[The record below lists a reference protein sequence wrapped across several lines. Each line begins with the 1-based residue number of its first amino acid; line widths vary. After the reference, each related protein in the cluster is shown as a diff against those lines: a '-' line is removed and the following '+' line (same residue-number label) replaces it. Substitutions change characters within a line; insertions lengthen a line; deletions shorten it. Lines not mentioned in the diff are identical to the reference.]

1 MLQRTEAKIG
11 FSLSAKTGNLPRRTK
26 TKDETGRVC
35 VPQEQKVDVS
45 DIIERQKLNRFLVTL
60 VVGSW
65 VITFF
70 DGFDMNVISFA
81 APYLAPQFHL
91 DKVMM
96 GKVFSIGLA
105 GTMAGGFLFGYLGD
119 RIGRRP
125 AIILATAAFS
135 VLTMAIAF
143 AGSYEALLALRFLD
157 GIAIGGMLPL
167 SWALNIEFAPKRY
180 RSTIVTTVMVG
191 YSLGTA
197 LGGPIA
203 IWLIPQFGWGS
214 VFLVGGGL
222 SLLSAIGLIFML
234 PESIRFLAS
243 KEREPETIART
254 LRRLS
259 PGLALPPNPRFV
271 VSDEEGSDKTFKV
284 KALFKDEL
292 RTITPLLWIAY
303 IFSSMTAFFLA
314 TWTPLVFEALGFSRS
329 TAALAATVNSA
340 FGAIGGLTLMRFTD
354 RFGAIA
360 ITVMPLLAIP
370 LLLVTGFVDFG
381 GTAFL
386 VASAFITLFLI
397 GGHFGLHSIAGI
409 FYPSAFRGNGAGWAT
424 SVAKIGSI
432 AGPYIAGLILATSLP
447 VRQIFAVL
455 AICPAVFVVCI
466 MIIGIMHRR
475 IMRREEALDAG
486 KSAFASRAAAPVS
499 AVPVAAAADS

>member
-1 MLQRTEAKIG
+1 MDQ
-11 FSLSAKTGNLPRRTK
+11 
-26 TKDETGRVC
+26 
-35 VPQEQKVDVS
+35 QEVDVS
-45 DIIERQKLNRFLVTL
+45 SIIEGQKLNSFLIAL
-60 VVGSW
+60 VIGSW

-81 APYLAPQFHL
+81 APYIASEFHL

-105 GTMAGGFLFGYLGD
+105 GTMVGGFLFGYLGD

-125 AIILATAAFS
+125 SIIAATTAFS
-135 VLTMAIAF
+135 VLTMMIAF
-143 AGSYEALLALRFLD
+143 SRSYEQLLTLRFLD

-167 SWALNIEFAPKRY
+167 SWALNIEYAPKRF

-197 LGGPIA
+197 LGGPVTV
-203 IWLIPQFGWGS
+203 WLAPRYGWGA
-214 VFLVGGGL
+214 VFLLGGGL
-222 SLLSAIGLIFML
+222 SLVSAIGLLVML
-234 PESIRFLAS
+234 PESVKYLAS
-243 KEREPETIART
+243 QGRKPETIVRIV
-254 LRRLS
+254 RRLA
-259 PGLALPPNPRFV
+259 PDIELPVNPRFV
-271 VSDEEGSDKTFKV
+271 MTDERTASRTFNV
-284 KALFKDEL
+284 RLLFENEL
-292 RTITPLLWIAY
+292 RVITPLLWIAY

-329 TAALAATVNSA
+329 TAAFAATVNST
-340 FGAIGGLTLMRFTD
+340 FGALGGLSLMRFTD

-360 ITVMPLLAIP
+360 ITVMPLLAVP
-370 LLLVTGFVDFG
+370 LLLVVAFADLGSDG
-381 GTAFL
+381 FL

-409 FYPSAFRGNGAGWAT
+409 FYPSTYRGNGTGWAT

-447 VRQIFAVL
+447 VRNIFAVV
-455 AICPAVFVVCI
+455 AICPAVFVICI
-466 MIIGIMHRR
+466 LIIGRMHTK
-475 IMRREEALDAG
+475 ILGRETKPAPPEAH
-486 KSAFASRAAAPVS
+486 V
-499 AVPVAAAADS
+499 VAA

>member
-1 MLQRTEAKIG
+1 MDR
-11 FSLSAKTGNLPRRTK
+11 
-26 TKDETGRVC
+26 
-35 VPQEQKVDVS
+35 QEVDVS
-45 DIIERQKLNRFLVTL
+45 SIIEGQKLNRFLVAL

-81 APYLAPQFHL
+81 APYIAPQFHL

-105 GTMAGGFLFGYLGD
+105 GTMVGGFLFGYLGD

-125 AIILATAAFS
+125 SIIAATALFS

-143 AGSYEALLALRFLD
+143 ANSYEQLLALRFLD

-167 SWALNIEFAPKRY
+167 SWALNIEYAPKRF
-180 RSTIVTTVMVG
+180 RATIVTTVMVG

-197 LGGPIA
+197 LGGPVTV
-203 IWLIPQFGWGS
+203 WLAPRYGWGS

-222 SLLSAIGLIFML
+222 SLLSAIGLLVML
-234 PESIRFLAS
+234 PESVRYLAS
-243 KEREPETIART
+243 HGRKPETIARIV
-254 LRRLS
+254 RRLA
-259 PGLALPPNPRFV
+259 PELELPANPRFV
-271 VSDEEGSDKTFKV
+271 AIDEAAGSKSFS
-284 KALFKDEL
+284 ARLLFEREL
-292 RTITPLLWIAY
+292 RVITPLLWIAY

-314 TWTPLVFEALGFSRS
+314 TWTPLVFEALGFSRQ

-340 FGAIGGLTLMRFTD
+340 FGALGGLSLMRFTD

-370 LLLVTGFVDFG
+370 LLLVAAFADLGSDG
-381 GTAFL
+381 FL
-386 VASAFITLFLI
+386 VATAFITLFLI

-409 FYPSAFRGNGAGWAT
+409 FYPSAYRSNGTGWAT

-447 VRQIFAVL
+447 VRNIFAVL

-466 MIIGIMHRR
+466 LIIGRMHTT
-475 IMRREEALDAG
+475 ILGREA
-486 KSAFASRAAAPVS
+486 K
-499 AVPVAAAADS
+499 PVAIEPAAVVAQGAR

>member
-1 MLQRTEAKIG
+1 M
-11 FSLSAKTGNLPRRTK
+11 N
-26 TKDETGRVC
+26 
-35 VPQEQKVDVS
+35 QEVDVS
-45 DIIERQKLNRFLVTL
+45 SIIEQQKLNSFLVAL

-81 APYLAPQFHL
+81 APYIASEFHL

-105 GTMAGGFLFGYLGD
+105 GTMVGGFLFGYLGD

-125 AIILATAAFS
+125 SIIAATAAFS

-143 AGSYEALLALRFLD
+143 SGSYQQLLTLRFLD

-167 SWALNIEFAPKRY
+167 SWALNIEYAPKRF
-180 RSTIVTTVMVG
+180 RATIVTTVMVG

-197 LGGPIA
+197 LGGPVTV
-203 IWLIPQFGWGS
+203 WLAPQYGWGS

-222 SLLSAIGLIFML
+222 SLASAIGLLVML
-234 PESIRFLAS
+234 PESVRYLAS
-243 KEREPETIART
+243 QGRKPATIARIV
-254 LRRLS
+254 RRLA
-259 PGLALPPNPRFV
+259 PDLELPANPRFV
-271 VSDEEGSDKTFKV
+271 VTDEEAASRSFNAKL
-284 KALFKDEL
+284 LFAREL
-292 RTITPLLWIAY
+292 RVITPLLWIAY

-329 TAALAATVNSA
+329 TAAFAATVNSA
-340 FGAIGGLTLMRFTD
+340 FGALGGLSLMRFTD

-370 LLLVTGFVDFG
+370 LLLVAAFADLGSDG
-381 GTAFL
+381 FL
-386 VASAFITLFLI
+386 VATAFITLFLI

-409 FYPSAFRGNGAGWAT
+409 FYPSAYRSNGTGWAT

-432 AGPYIAGLILATSLP
+432 AGPYVAGLILATSLP
-447 VRQIFAVL
+447 VRNIYAVL

-466 MIIGIMHRR
+466 LIIGKMHTA
-475 IMRREEALDAG
+475 MLGRETKPEAQE
-486 KSAFASRAAAPVS
+486 
-499 AVPVAAAADS
+499 VAA

>member
-1 MLQRTEAKIG
+1 MVFRRSSIAADRRPEIQRRKQQE
-11 FSLSAKTGNLPRRTK
+11 
-26 TKDETGRVC
+26 GREPV
-35 VPQEQKVDVS
+35 QQHQQVDVS
-45 DIIERQKLNRFLVTL
+45 QIIEQQKLNRFLLTL

-65 VITFF
+65 IITFF

-81 APYLAPQFHL
+81 APYLAPEFHL

-105 GTMAGGFLFGYLGD
+105 GTMAGGFLFGYIGD
-119 RIGRRP
+119 KIGRRP

-135 VLTMAIAF
+135 ILTMAIAF
-143 AGSYEALLALRFLD
+143 ASSYEQLLTLRFLD

-167 SWALNIEFAPKRY
+167 SWALNIEFAPRRY

-203 IWLIPQFGWGS
+203 VWLIPKYGWSS
-214 VFLVGGGL
+214 VFLAGGGL
-222 SLLSAIGLIFML
+222 SLLAAIGLIAML
-234 PESIRFLAS
+234 PESVRFLAS
-243 KEREPETIART
+243 KGREPDTIARIV
-254 LRRLS
+254 RRLA
-259 PGLALPPNPRFV
+259 PDVQLPENPHFIV
-271 VSDEEGSDKTFKV
+271 ADEDQSSKSFKV
-284 KALFKDEL
+284 RLLFKDEL

-314 TWTPLVFEALGFSRS
+314 TWTPLVFEALGYSRS
-329 TAALAATVNSA
+329 TAAWAATVNSA
-340 FGAIGGLTLMRFTD
+340 FGALGGLALMRFTD
-354 RFGAIA
+354 KFGAIA

-370 LLLVTGFVDFG
+370 LLLVTGFVDLG
-381 GTAFL
+381 ETGFL
-386 VASAFITLFLI
+386 AATAFITLFVI

-432 AGPYIAGLILATSLP
+432 AGPYLAGLILATSLP
-447 VRQIFAVL
+447 VRNIFAIL
-455 AICPAVFVVCI
+455 AICPAVFVLCI
-466 MIIGIMHRR
+466 LIIGIVHTR
-475 IMRREEALDAG
+475 ILRQEIAANASKMRYAANEAPLQAAG
-486 KSAFASRAAAPVS
+486 QGAAISLVNPVN
-499 AVPVAAAADS
+499 

>member
-1 MLQRTEAKIG
+1 M
-11 FSLSAKTGNLPRRTK
+11 TK
-26 TKDETGRVC
+26 KYNASKKMITTTMGRERV
-35 VPQEQKVDVS
+35 QQGQKVDVS
-45 DIIERQKLNRFLVTL
+45 QIIEQQKPNSFLIAL

-70 DGFDMNVISFA
+70 DGFDMNVIAFA
-81 APYLAPQFHL
+81 APYLAPAFHL

-96 GKVFSIGLA
+96 GKIFSIGLA
-105 GTMAGGFLFGYLGD
+105 GTMAGGFLFGYIGD
-119 RIGRRP
+119 KIGRRP

-135 VLTMAIAF
+135 ILTMAIAF
-143 AGSYEALLALRFLD
+143 AGSYEQLLAFRFLD

-203 IWLIPQFGWGS
+203 IWLIPKYGWGS
-214 VFLVGGGL
+214 VFLAGGAL
-222 SLLSAIGLIFML
+222 SLLSAIGLIAML

-243 KEREPETIART
+243 KGREPETIART
-254 LRRLS
+254 LKRFA
-259 PGLALPPNPRFV
+259 PGIQLPANPHFV
-271 VSDEEGSDKTFKV
+271 VADEDQGNKSFKV
-284 KALFKDEL
+284 KLLFKDEL
-292 RTITPLLWIAY
+292 STITPLLWIAY

-340 FGAIGGLTLMRFTD
+340 FGAIGGLMLMRFTD
-354 RFGAIA
+354 KFGAIA

-370 LLLVTGFVDFG
+370 LLLVTGFVDLG
-381 GTAFL
+381 ETGFL
-386 VASAFITLFLI
+386 IATAFITLFLI

-409 FYPSAFRGNGAGWAT
+409 FYPSAFRGNGTGWAT
-424 SVAKIGSI
+424 SVAKVGSI
-432 AGPYIAGLILATSLP
+432 AGPYLAGLILATSLP
-447 VRQIFAVL
+447 VRNIFAVI

-466 MIIGIMHRR
+466 AIIGTMHAR
-475 IMRREEALDAG
+475 ILRRE
-486 KSAFASRAAAPVS
+486 SMAAANRSPLDSDAASPRS
-499 AVPVAAAADS
+499 AAQAAAAAAASS

>member
-1 MLQRTEAKIG
+1 MVNDGVAPTNKMNNTI
-11 FSLSAKTGNLPRRTK
+11 
-26 TKDETGRVC
+26 ETGRARV
-35 VPQEQKVDVS
+35 QQQQKVDVS
-45 DIIERQKLNRFLVTL
+45 QIIEQQKLTSFLVTL

-65 VITFF
+65 VVTFF
-70 DGFDMNVISFA
+70 DGFDMNVIAFA

-91 DKVMM
+91 DKLMM

-105 GTMAGGFLFGYLGD
+105 GTMVGGFLFGYLGD
-119 RIGRRP
+119 KIGRRP

-135 VLTMAIAF
+135 ILTMAIAF
-143 AGSYEALLALRFLD
+143 AGSYEQLLALRFLD
-157 GIAIGGMLPL
+157 GVAIGGMLPL
-167 SWALNIEFAPKRY
+167 SWALNIEFAPRRY

-203 IWLIPQFGWGS
+203 IWLIPKFGWGS
-214 VFLVGGGL
+214 VFLAGGGL
-222 SLLSAIGLIFML
+222 SLLSAIGLLFML

-243 KEREPETIART
+243 KGREPETIARI
-254 LRRLS
+254 LQRLA
-259 PGLALPPNPRFV
+259 PGIALPANPHFV
-271 VSDEEGSDKTFKV
+271 VADEEGSGKTFKV
-284 KALFKDEL
+284 KLLFKDEL

-360 ITVMPLLAIP
+360 ITVMPLLAVP

-381 GTAFL
+381 ETGFL

-409 FYPSAFRGNGAGWAT
+409 FYPSTFRGNGAGWAT

-447 VRQIFAVL
+447 VRNIFAVL

-466 MIIGIMHRR
+466 LIIGIMHRR
-475 IMRREEALDAG
+475 ILKREDALAADGIALG
-486 KSAFASRAAAPVS
+486 SGAVASGS
-499 AVPVAAAADS
+499 AVPAAASS